1 MRPKIEGGEK
11 MKNKKK
17 WSKPAVLSS
26 ELDTK
31 DHPKRPLAALTLNSI
46 SKAAHGKTAR
56 GRTIKKY
63 GGDI

>member
-1 MRPKIEGGEK
+1 